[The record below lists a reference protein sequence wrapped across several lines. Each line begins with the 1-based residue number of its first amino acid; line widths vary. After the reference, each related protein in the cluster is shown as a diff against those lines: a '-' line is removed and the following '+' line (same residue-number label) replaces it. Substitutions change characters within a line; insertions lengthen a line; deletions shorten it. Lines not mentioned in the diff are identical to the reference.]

1 MARADNDGI
10 GIAWERRPATDDTS
24 TAPVVL
30 VHGLGYA
37 RWGWDGLP
45 QRLTE
50 ADLDLVLFDN
60 RGIGD
65 SDVPPGPYSAADMA
79 SDVIAVMDAA
89 GVERAHVVGSSLG
102 GMIAQEVALRWPARV
117 DRLVLLSTTPGGGEA
132 APMPQQTV
140 DLLTAMPTMEP
151 TEALRAAVTNALAP
165 GWVERRPDLVDRILE
180 HRLAAPQDPAGWQAQ
195 AHAGMTYDG
204 GGRLGSITAPTL
216 VLHGDED
223 VVVAPANGDLLAT
236 RIPDAGLEVLEGHG
250 HLPFWEDPDRVAAAI
265 SGFVATNP

>member
-102 GMIAQEVALRWPARV
+102 GMIAQEVALRWLLQNGCAVSARPTSNFGLGTSACAEGEACKAGLRARSQAF
-117 DRLVLLSTTPGGGEA
+117 DWALTAAEMRELDAMTSPGG
-132 APMPQQTV
+132 
-140 DLLTAMPTMEP
+140 
-151 TEALRAAVTNALAP
+151 N
-165 GWVERRPDLVDRILE
+165 
-180 HRLAAPQDPAGWQAQ
+180 
-195 AHAGMTYDG
+195 
-204 GGRLGSITAPTL
+204 PTL
-216 VLHGDED
+216 FSSLGCPDSFF
-223 VVVAPANGDLLAT
+223 AT
-236 RIPDAGLEVLEGHG
+236 FKG
-250 HLPFWEDPDRVAAAI
+250 
-265 SGFVATNP
+265 